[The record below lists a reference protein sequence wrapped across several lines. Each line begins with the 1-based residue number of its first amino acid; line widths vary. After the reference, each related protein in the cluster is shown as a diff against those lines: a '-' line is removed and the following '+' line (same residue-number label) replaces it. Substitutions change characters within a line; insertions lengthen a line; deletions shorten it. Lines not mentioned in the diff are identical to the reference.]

1 MKKPVVFVINEAAE
15 RVVSCETVNV
25 GRNGFVTAEG
35 TLQVGEKENRNRRFY
50 STEDLHGEIYS
61 DRIRELVTTGNFK
74 GEAGHPLD
82 LNLSRQQ
89 KVDGTLEQVWF
100 TKLWMEG
107 PLVKAHFRG
116 TNNELGRSFNEDLKD
131 GQLPSFSLR
140 SIGSIKNNGG
150 RNQVTNLRIICYDR
164 VYFPS
169 YPDAYT
175 DHIVTESAFMDDLKL
190 TNMNE
195 DMQRKIVESGNS
207 LMVESAVAPIINDD
221 VRKVIMKESYNLN
234 AMCEA
239 FDQEFTNI
247 TRKGNNLQLVDENYN
262 VIVVPIEDY
271 VGAKIDKFCDR
282 F

>member
-1 MKKPVVFVINEAAE
+1 MKKTVVFVINEAAE
-15 RVVSCETVNV
+15 KVVSCETVNV

-50 STEDLHGEIYS
+50 STEDLHSEIYS

-207 LMVESAVAPIINDD
+207 LMVESAVSPIINDD

>member
-15 RVVSCETVNV
+15 KVVSCETVNV

-35 TLQVGEKENRNRRFY
+35 ILQVGEKENRNRRFY
-50 STEDLHGEIYS
+50 STEDLHSEIYS

>member
-15 RVVSCETVNV
+15 KVVSCETVNV

-35 TLQVGEKENRNRRFY
+35 VLQVGEKENRNRRFY
-50 STEDLHGEIYS
+50 STEDLHDEIYS

-207 LMVESAVAPIINDD
+207 LMVKSAVSPIINDD

>member
-15 RVVSCETVNV
+15 KVVSCETVNIN
-25 GRNGFVTAEG
+25 RNGFVTAEG
-35 TLQVGEKENRNRRFY
+35 VLQVGEKENRNRRFY
-50 STEDLHGEIYS
+50 STEDLHSEIYS

-107 PLVKAHFRG
+107 PLVKAQFRG

-140 SIGSIKNNGG
+140 SIGSIKNSGG

-195 DMQRKIVESGNS
+195 DMQRKIVEAGNS
-207 LMVESAVAPIINDD
+207 LMVESAVSPIINDE

-247 TRKGNNLQLVDENYN
+247 IRKGNTLQLVDENYN

>member
-1 MKKPVVFVINEAAE
+1 MIKPVVFVINEAAE
-15 RVVSCETVNV
+15 KVVSCETVNV

-35 TLQVGEKENRNRRFY
+35 VLQVGEKENRNRRFY
-50 STEDLHGEIYS
+50 STEDLHSEIYS

-207 LMVESAVAPIINDD
+207 LMVESAVSPIINDD

>member
-15 RVVSCETVNV
+15 KVVSCETVNV

-35 TLQVGEKENRNRRFY
+35 VLQVGEKENRNRRFY
-50 STEDLHGEIYS
+50 STEDLHSEIYS

-107 PLVKAHFRG
+107 PLVKAQFRG

-207 LMVESAVAPIINDD
+207 LMVESAVSPIINDD

>member
-1 MKKPVVFVINEAAE
+1 MH
-15 RVVSCETVNV
+15 S
-25 GRNGFVTAEG
+25 
-35 TLQVGEKENRNRRFY
+35 
-50 STEDLHGEIYS
+50 EIYS

-140 SIGSIKNNGG
+140 SIGSIKNSGG

>member
-207 LMVESAVAPIINDD
+207 LMVESAVSPIINDD

>member
-15 RVVSCETVNV
+15 KVVSCETVNV

-35 TLQVGEKENRNRRFY
+35 VLQVGEKENRNRRFY
-50 STEDLHGEIYS
+50 STEDLHSEIYS

-107 PLVKAHFRG
+107 PLVKAQFRG

-195 DMQRKIVESGNS
+195 DMKRKIVESGNS
-207 LMVESAVAPIINDD
+207 LMVESAVSPIINDD

>member
-1 MKKPVVFVINEAAE
+1 
-15 RVVSCETVNV
+15 
-25 GRNGFVTAEG
+25 
-35 TLQVGEKENRNRRFY
+35 
-50 STEDLHGEIYS
+50 
-61 DRIRELVTTGNFK
+61 
-74 GEAGHPLD
+74 
-82 LNLSRQQ
+82 
-89 KVDGTLEQVWF
+89 
-100 TKLWMEG
+100 MEG

-207 LMVESAVAPIINDD
+207 LMVESAVSPIINDD

-239 FDQEFTNI
+239 FDQDFTNI